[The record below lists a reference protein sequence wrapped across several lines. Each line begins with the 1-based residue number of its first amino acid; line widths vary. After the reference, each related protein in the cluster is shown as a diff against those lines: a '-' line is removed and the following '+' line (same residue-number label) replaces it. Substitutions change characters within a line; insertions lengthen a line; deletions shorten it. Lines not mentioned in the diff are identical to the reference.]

1 MKIPLPSRGASP
13 KRTVQGI
20 LDDHTK
26 FLSGG
31 GGDPRKAK
39 EYNNCITEPFFNI
52 PLSQVHSDSHKSIVL
67 TFDEIGVLAGATY
80 HSRDFPETLWTS

>member
-26 FLSGG
+26 FLSDG

-39 EYNNCITEPFFNI
+39 EYNNCITDPFFNI
-52 PLSQVHSDSHKSIVL
+52 PLSQVDCSHKSQLIFV
-67 TFDEIGVLAGATY
+67 EIGVLAGSTY
-80 HSRDFPETLWTS
+80 HSRNLPKTLWTS